1 MFTLPKKKVLVKPV
15 VWEGWLPKGHS
26 GAWLNDGAI
35 MTISVPIS
43 RASGELINPLTPE
56 EQEYFE
62 DSVKSGMDFSKGD
75 LSPYKKPDYK
85 NDKVPYWYWKEVV
98 LRKPDTIVDNDT
110 VLTVLDLS
118 IPDQYLDYKI
128 LLANSGYGGIV
139 ANGWDTR
146 YDDGSYRIVLVEDGY
161 DVETKA
167 STAQDN
173 IEAYKLFDKIQHSQE
188 KLYEFLSVYWLENP
202 RTTVRPS
209 IDAKVPFM
217 VAQVEDIISKKAKDF
232 VSIMNDNYSDKL
244 MIHNG
249 IKLGVLKIIGST
261 FVLMPD
267 ETPVGSSLKEVILYF
282 KDDRHQEDKLK
293 LVAQIDSTT
302 KK

>member
-1 MFTLPKKKVLVKPV
+1 MFTLPNKKVLVKPV

-26 GAWLNDGAI
+26 GSWLNDGAI

-43 RASGELINPLTPE
+43 RASGELINPLTTE

-62 DSVKSGMDFSKGD
+62 DPAKSGMDFNRGD

-98 LRKPDTIVDNDT
+98 LRKPDTIVDSTT
-110 VLTVLDLS
+110 VLTTLDLS
-118 IPDQYLDYKI
+118 IPEQYLDYKI

-139 ANGWDTR
+139 AENWESR
-146 YDDGSYRIVLVEDGY
+146 YDNGAYRIVLVEDGY

-202 RTTVRPS
+202 KSTVRPS

-217 VAQVEDIISKKAKDF
+217 VAQVEDIISKNAKEF
-232 VSIMNDNYSDKL
+232 ISIMNNDYSDKL
-244 MIHNG
+244 MIHEG
-249 IKLGVLKIIGST
+249 IKLGILKIIGST

-293 LVAQIDSTT
+293 LVAQIDSTS
-302 KK
+302 K